1 MNEQPTSL
9 KQQTKKGLYWSA
21 LGNFANQGMRFAFGI
36 ILARLLSPD
45 AYGVIGMLSIFMC
58 IVSTFID
65 CGFSQALISK
75 QNRTQA
81 DFSTEF
87 WFNIGVGIA
96 GYFILFLSSPWIAD
110 FYNMPILSPIL
121 KVIGLG
127 IVINSLCVVQSAQ
140 FAIQLDFKTPA
151 KISVFTQMVSGIVG
165 IALAYCG
172 WGVWALVFQQ
182 VGSSLFNAI
191 LLWRLAGWRPT
202 MEFSKDSFRYLWGY
216 GSKILASSL
225 IQQVYD
231 NIYPL
236 VIGKFFNARTLGL
249 YSRAQGFAILP
260 SSNISG
266 ILGGVTFPILCKIND
281 DNERLIR
288 IYRQMI
294 KMSAFIVFPLM
305 LGMLAVAD
313 PLVKVLL
320 NEQWYEC
327 ILILQLLCCA
337 LIWQPISSIHLS
349 ILKVMGRTDIILK
362 LEIIKRIAGIISIL
376 CSVPF
381 GIVSMCIGYILLYF
395 FCFILNTVYIGKITD
410 VSFKSYTQDILPPL
424 VAAITMCIIVSSMI
438 SFITSNILSLV
449 VGVILGMLCYYIFSR
464 LFLEEQLK
472 SALLLIKNKSI

>member
-45 AYGVIGMLSIFMC
+45 SYGVIGMLSIFMC

-96 GYFILFLSSPWIAD
+96 GYFILFLSSPLIAD

-191 LLWRLAGWRPT
+191 LLWILAGWRPT
-202 MEFSKDSFRYLWGY
+202 VEFSKDSFNYLWSY
-216 GSKILASSL
+216 GSKVLGASL

-231 NIYPL
+231 NLYPL
-236 VIGKFFNARTLGL
+236 VIGKFFNASQLGL
-249 YSRAQGFAILP
+249 YSRANGFATLP
-260 SSNISG
+260 STNLSS
-266 ILGGVTFPILCKIND
+266 ILGSVTFPVLSKLNND
-281 DNERLIR
+281 KDKLIAV
-288 IYRQMI
+288 YVKMI
-294 KMSAFIVFPLM
+294 RCTSFLVFPLM
-305 LGMLAVAD
+305 IGMAAVAG
-313 PLVKVLL
+313 PLVKLLL
-320 NEQWYEC
+320 NPQWNGC
-327 ILILQLLCCA
+327 IIMLQILCFA
-337 LIWQPISSIHLS
+337 LIWQPLS
-349 ILKVMGRTDIILK
+349 FLQINLLKVIGRTDIILK
-362 LEIIKRIAGIISIL
+362 LEIMKRSVGLITIFVSIPFGVIGMCWGFALFYIYSFTLNTFFTSKTLQISFKRQLKDIIPILLNALIMGLVVYVCTLFLQISVFLLFIL
-376 CSVPF
+376 CILI
-381 GIVSMCIGYILLYF
+381 GIVY
-395 FCFILNTVYIGKITD
+395 
-410 VSFKSYTQDILPPL
+410 
-424 VAAITMCIIVSSMI
+424 
-438 SFITSNILSLV
+438 
-449 VGVILGMLCYYIFSR
+449 YYITSR
-464 LFLEEQLK
+464 LFMKQLMVDTL
-472 SALLLIKNKSI
+472 SMIKKK

>member
-96 GYFILFLSSPWIAD
+96 GYFILFLSSPLIAD

-191 LLWRLAGWRPT
+191 LLWILAGWRPT
-202 MEFSKDSFRYLWGY
+202 VEFSKDSFNYLWSY
-216 GSKILASSL
+216 GSKVLGASL

-231 NIYPL
+231 NLYPL
-236 VIGKFFNARTLGL
+236 VIGKFFNASQLGL
-249 YSRAQGFAILP
+249 YSRANGFATLP
-260 SSNISG
+260 STNLSS
-266 ILGGVTFPILCKIND
+266 ILGSVTFPVLSKLNND
-281 DNERLIR
+281 KDKLIAV
-288 IYRQMI
+288 YVKMI
-294 KMSAFIVFPLM
+294 RCTSFLVFPLM
-305 LGMLAVAD
+305 IGMAAVAG
-313 PLVKVLL
+313 PLVKLLL
-320 NEQWYEC
+320 NPQWNGC
-327 ILILQLLCCA
+327 IIMLQILCFA
-337 LIWQPISSIHLS
+337 LIWQPLS
-349 ILKVMGRTDIILK
+349 FLQINLLKVIGRTDIILK
-362 LEIIKRIAGIISIL
+362 LEIMKRSVGLITIFVSI
-376 CSVPF
+376 PF
-381 GIVSMCIGYILLYF
+381 GVIGMC
-395 FCFILNTVYIGKITD
+395 
-410 VSFKSYTQDILPPL
+410 
-424 VAAITMCIIVSSMI
+424 
-438 SFITSNILSLV
+438 LSL
-449 VGVILGMLCYYIFSR
+449 IHI
-464 LFLEEQLK
+464 
-472 SALLLIKNKSI
+472 

>member
-96 GYFILFLSSPWIAD
+96 GYFILFLSSPLIAD

-151 KISVFTQMVSGIVG
+151 KISVITQLVSGIVG

-202 MEFSKDSFRYLWGY
+202 VEFSKDSFNYLWSY
-216 GSKILASSL
+216 GSKVLGASL

-231 NIYPL
+231 NLYPL
-236 VIGKFFNARTLGL
+236 VIGKFFNASQLGL
-249 YSRAQGFAILP
+249 YSRANGFATLP
-260 SSNISG
+260 STNLSS
-266 ILGGVTFPILCKIND
+266 ILGSVTFPVLSKLNND
-281 DNERLIR
+281 KDKLIAV
-288 IYRQMI
+288 YVKMI
-294 KMSAFIVFPLM
+294 RCTSFLVFPLM
-305 LGMLAVAD
+305 IGMAAVAG
-313 PLVKVLL
+313 PLVKLLL
-320 NEQWYEC
+320 NPQWNGC
-327 ILILQLLCCA
+327 IIMLQILCFA
-337 LIWQPISSIHLS
+337 LIWQPLS
-349 ILKVMGRTDIILK
+349 FLQINLLKVIGRTDIILK
-362 LEIIKRIAGIISIL
+362 LEIMKRSVGLITIFASIPFGVIGMCWGFALFYIYSFTLNTFFTSKTLQISFKRQLKDIIPILLNALIMGLVVYVCTLFLQISVFLLFIL
-376 CSVPF
+376 CILI
-381 GIVSMCIGYILLYF
+381 GIVY
-395 FCFILNTVYIGKITD
+395 
-410 VSFKSYTQDILPPL
+410 
-424 VAAITMCIIVSSMI
+424 
-438 SFITSNILSLV
+438 
-449 VGVILGMLCYYIFSR
+449 YYITSR
-464 LFLEEQLK
+464 LFMKQLMVDTL
-472 SALLLIKNKSI
+472 SMIKKK

>member
-96 GYFILFLSSPWIAD
+96 GYFILFLSSPLIAD

-191 LLWRLAGWRPT
+191 LLWILAGWRPT
-202 MEFSKDSFRYLWGY
+202 VEFSKDSFNYLWSY
-216 GSKILASSL
+216 GSKVLGASL

-231 NIYPL
+231 NLYPL
-236 VIGKFFNARTLGL
+236 VIGKFFNASQLGL
-249 YSRAQGFAILP
+249 YSRANGFATLP
-260 SSNISG
+260 STNLSS
-266 ILGGVTFPILCKIND
+266 ILGSVTFPVLSKLNND
-281 DNERLIR
+281 KDKLIAV
-288 IYRQMI
+288 YVKMI
-294 KMSAFIVFPLM
+294 RCTSFLVFPLM
-305 LGMLAVAD
+305 IGMAAVAG
-313 PLVKVLL
+313 PLVKLLL
-320 NEQWYEC
+320 NPQWNGC
-327 ILILQLLCCA
+327 IIMLQILCFA
-337 LIWQPISSIHLS
+337 LIWQPLS
-349 ILKVMGRTDIILK
+349 FLQINLLKVIGRTDIILK
-362 LEIIKRIAGIISIL
+362 LEIMKRSVGLITIFVSIPFGVIGMCWGFALFYIYSFTLNTFFTSKTLQISFKRQLKDIIPILLNALIMGLVVYVCTLFLQISVFLLFIL
-376 CSVPF
+376 CILI
-381 GIVSMCIGYILLYF
+381 GIVY
-395 FCFILNTVYIGKITD
+395 
-410 VSFKSYTQDILPPL
+410 
-424 VAAITMCIIVSSMI
+424 
-438 SFITSNILSLV
+438 
-449 VGVILGMLCYYIFSR
+449 YYITSR
-464 LFLEEQLK
+464 LFMKQLMVDTL
-472 SALLLIKNKSI
+472 SMIKKK

>member
-110 FYNMPILSPIL
+110 FYNMPTLSPIL

-216 GSKILASSL
+216 GSKVLGASL

-231 NIYPL
+231 NLYPL
-236 VIGKFFNARTLGL
+236 VIGKFFNASQLGL
-249 YSRAQGFAILP
+249 YSRANGFATLP
-260 SSNISG
+260 STNLSS
-266 ILGGVTFPILCKIND
+266 ILGSVTFPVLSKLNND
-281 DNERLIR
+281 KDKLIAV
-288 IYRQMI
+288 YVKMI
-294 KMSAFIVFPLM
+294 RCTSFLVFPLM
-305 LGMLAVAD
+305 IGMAAVAG
-313 PLVKVLL
+313 PLVKLLL
-320 NEQWYEC
+320 NPQWNGC
-327 ILILQLLCCA
+327 IIMLQILCFA
-337 LIWQPISSIHLS
+337 LIWQPLS
-349 ILKVMGRTDIILK
+349 FLQINLLKVVGRTDIILK
-362 LEIIKRIAGIISIL
+362 LEILKRSVGLITIFVSIPL
-376 CSVPF
+376 GVI
-381 GIVSMCIGYILLYF
+381 GMCWGFALFYIYSF
-395 FCFILNTVYIGKITD
+395 TLNTVFTSKTFQI
-410 VSFKSYTQDILPPL
+410 SFKRQIKDIIP
-424 VAAITMCIIVSSMI
+424 
-438 SFITSNILSLV
+438 ILLNALIMGLV
-449 VGVILGMLCYYIFSR
+449 VYVCTLFLQISVFLLFILCILIGIVYYYITSR
-464 LFLEEQLK
+464 LFMKQLMFDTL
-472 SALLLIKNKSI
+472 SMIKKK

>member
-21 LGNFANQGMRFAFGI
+21 IGNFANQGMRFAFGI

-96 GYFILFLSSPWIAD
+96 GYFILFLSSPLIAD

-191 LLWRLAGWRPT
+191 LLWILAGWRPT
-202 MEFSKDSFRYLWGY
+202 VEFSKDSFNYLWSY
-216 GSKILASSL
+216 GSKVLGASL

-231 NIYPL
+231 NLYPL
-236 VIGKFFNARTLGL
+236 VIGKFFNASQLGL
-249 YSRAQGFAILP
+249 YSRANGFATLP
-260 SSNISG
+260 STNLSS
-266 ILGGVTFPILCKIND
+266 ILGSVTFPVLSKLNND
-281 DNERLIR
+281 KDKLIAV
-288 IYRQMI
+288 YVKMI
-294 KMSAFIVFPLM
+294 RCTSFLVFPLM
-305 LGMLAVAD
+305 IGMAAVAG
-313 PLVKVLL
+313 PLVKLLL
-320 NEQWYEC
+320 NPQWNGC
-327 ILILQLLCCA
+327 IIMLQILCFA
-337 LIWQPISSIHLS
+337 LIWQPLS
-349 ILKVMGRTDIILK
+349 FLQINLLKVIGRTDIILK
-362 LEIIKRIAGIISIL
+362 LEIMKRSVGLITIFVSIPFGVIGMCWGFALFYIYSFTLNTFFTSKTLQISFKRQIKDIIPILLNALIMGLVVYVCTLFLQISVFLLFIL
-376 CSVPF
+376 CILI
-381 GIVSMCIGYILLYF
+381 GIVY
-395 FCFILNTVYIGKITD
+395 
-410 VSFKSYTQDILPPL
+410 
-424 VAAITMCIIVSSMI
+424 
-438 SFITSNILSLV
+438 
-449 VGVILGMLCYYIFSR
+449 YYITSR
-464 LFLEEQLK
+464 LFMKQLMVDTL
-472 SALLLIKNKSI
+472 SMIKKN

>member
-45 AYGVIGMLSIFMC
+45 SYGVIGMLSIFMC

-96 GYFILFLSSPWIAD
+96 GYFILFLSSPLIAD

-191 LLWRLAGWRPT
+191 LLWILAGWRPT
-202 MEFSKDSFRYLWGY
+202 VEFSKDSFNYLWSY
-216 GSKILASSL
+216 GSKVLGASL

-231 NIYPL
+231 NLYPL
-236 VIGKFFNARTLGL
+236 VIGKFFNASQLGL
-249 YSRAQGFAILP
+249 YSRANGFATLP
-260 SSNISG
+260 STNLSS
-266 ILGGVTFPILCKIND
+266 ILGSVTFPVLSKLNND
-281 DNERLIR
+281 KDKLIAV
-288 IYRQMI
+288 YVKMI
-294 KMSAFIVFPLM
+294 RCTSFLVFPLM
-305 LGMLAVAD
+305 IGMAAVAG
-313 PLVKVLL
+313 PLVKLLL
-320 NEQWYEC
+320 NPQWNGC
-327 ILILQLLCCA
+327 IIMLQILCFALL
-337 LIWQPISSIHLS
+337 WQPLS
-349 ILKVMGRTDIILK
+349 FLQINLLKVIGRTDIILK
-362 LEIIKRIAGIISIL
+362 LEIMKRSVGLITIFVSIPFGVIGMCWGFALFYIYSFTLNTFFTSKTLQISFKRQLKDIIPILLNALIMGLVVYVCTLFLQISVFLLFIL
-376 CSVPF
+376 CILI
-381 GIVSMCIGYILLYF
+381 GIVY
-395 FCFILNTVYIGKITD
+395 
-410 VSFKSYTQDILPPL
+410 
-424 VAAITMCIIVSSMI
+424 
-438 SFITSNILSLV
+438 
-449 VGVILGMLCYYIFSR
+449 YYITSR
-464 LFLEEQLK
+464 LFMKQLMVDTL
-472 SALLLIKNKSI
+472 SMIKKK

>member
-9 KQQTKKGLYWSA
+9 KQQTKKGIYWSA

-75 QNRTQA
+75 QNRTQV

-151 KISVFTQMVSGIVG
+151 KISVITQLVSGIVG

-202 MEFSKDSFRYLWGY
+202 VEFSKDSFNYLWSY
-216 GSKILASSL
+216 GSKVLGASL

-231 NIYPL
+231 NLYPL
-236 VIGKFFNARTLGL
+236 VIGKFFNAGQLGL
-249 YSRAQGFAILP
+249 YSRANGFATLP
-260 SSNISG
+260 STNLSG
-266 ILGGVTFPILCKIND
+266 ILGGVTFPVLSKLNND
-281 DNERLIR
+281 MGKLISVYVR
-288 IYRQMI
+288 MI
-294 KMSAFIVFPLM
+294 RCTSFLVFPLM
-305 LGMLAVAD
+305 IGMAAVAE
-313 PLVKVLL
+313 PLVKLLL
-320 NEQWYEC
+320 NQQWNGC
-327 ILILQLLCCA
+327 IVMLQILCFA
-337 LIWQPISSIHLS
+337 LIWQPLS
-349 ILKVMGRTDIILK
+349 FLQINLLKVIGRTDIILK
-362 LEIIKRIAGIISIL
+362 LEILKRSVGLITIFVSI
-376 CSVPF
+376 PF
-381 GIVSMCIGYILLYF
+381 GVIGMCWGFALFYIYSF
-395 FCFILNTVYIGKITD
+395 TLNTVFTSKTLQI
-410 VSFKSYTQDILPPL
+410 SFKRQIKDIIP
-424 VAAITMCIIVSSMI
+424 
-438 SFITSNILSLV
+438 ILLNALIMGLV
-449 VGVILGMLCYYIFSR
+449 VYVCTLFLQISVFLLFILCILIGIVYYYITSR
-464 LFLEEQLK
+464 LFMKQLMVDTL
-472 SALLLIKNKSI
+472 SMIKKN

>member
-96 GYFILFLSSPWIAD
+96 GYFILFLSSPLIAD

-191 LLWRLAGWRPT
+191 LLWILAGWRPT
-202 MEFSKDSFRYLWGY
+202 VEFSKDSFNYLWSY
-216 GSKILASSL
+216 GSKVLGASL

-231 NIYPL
+231 NLYPL
-236 VIGKFFNARTLGL
+236 VIGKFFNASQLGL
-249 YSRAQGFAILP
+249 YSRANGFATLP
-260 SSNISG
+260 STNLSS
-266 ILGGVTFPILCKIND
+266 ILGSVTFPVLSKLNND
-281 DNERLIR
+281 KDKLIAV
-288 IYRQMI
+288 YVKMI
-294 KMSAFIVFPLM
+294 RCTSFLVFPLM
-305 LGMLAVAD
+305 IGMAAVAG
-313 PLVKVLL
+313 PLVKLLL
-320 NEQWYEC
+320 NPQWNGC
-327 ILILQLLCCA
+327 IIMLQILCFA
-337 LIWQPISSIHLS
+337 LIWQPLS
-349 ILKVMGRTDIILK
+349 FLQINLLKVIGRTDIILK
-362 LEIIKRIAGIISIL
+362 LEIMKRSVGLITIFVSIPFGVIGMCWGFALFYIYSFTLNTFFTSKTLQISFKRQIKDIIPILLNALIMGLVVYVCTLFLQISVFLLFIL
-376 CSVPF
+376 CILI
-381 GIVSMCIGYILLYF
+381 GIVY
-395 FCFILNTVYIGKITD
+395 
-410 VSFKSYTQDILPPL
+410 
-424 VAAITMCIIVSSMI
+424 
-438 SFITSNILSLV
+438 
-449 VGVILGMLCYYIFSR
+449 YYITSR
-464 LFLEEQLK
+464 LFMKQLMVDTL
-472 SALLLIKNKSI
+472 SMIKKN

>member
-96 GYFILFLSSPWIAD
+96 GYFILFLSSPLIAD

-191 LLWRLAGWRPT
+191 LLWILAGWRPT
-202 MEFSKDSFRYLWGY
+202 VEFSKDSFNYLWSY
-216 GSKILASSL
+216 GSKVLGASL

-231 NIYPL
+231 NLYPL
-236 VIGKFFNARTLGL
+236 VIGKFFNASQLGL
-249 YSRAQGFAILP
+249 YSRANGFATLP
-260 SSNISG
+260 STNLSS
-266 ILGGVTFPILCKIND
+266 ILGSVTFPVLSKLNND
-281 DNERLIR
+281 KDKLIAV
-288 IYRQMI
+288 YVKMI
-294 KMSAFIVFPLM
+294 RCTSFLVFPLM
-305 LGMLAVAD
+305 IGMAAVAG
-313 PLVKVLL
+313 PLVKLLL
-320 NEQWYEC
+320 NPQWNGC
-327 ILILQLLCCA
+327 IIMLQILCFA
-337 LIWQPISSIHLS
+337 LIWQPLS
-349 ILKVMGRTDIILK
+349 FLQINLLKVIGRTDIILK
-362 LEIIKRIAGIISIL
+362 LEIMKRSVGLITIFASIPFGVIGMCWGFALFYIYSFTLNTFFTSKTLQISFKRQIKDIIPILLNALIMGLVVYVCTLFLQISVFLLFIL
-376 CSVPF
+376 CILI
-381 GIVSMCIGYILLYF
+381 GIVY
-395 FCFILNTVYIGKITD
+395 
-410 VSFKSYTQDILPPL
+410 
-424 VAAITMCIIVSSMI
+424 
-438 SFITSNILSLV
+438 
-449 VGVILGMLCYYIFSR
+449 YYITSR
-464 LFLEEQLK
+464 LFMKQLMVDTL
-472 SALLLIKNKSI
+472 SMIKKN

>member
-96 GYFILFLSSPWIAD
+96 GYFILFLSSPLIAD

-191 LLWRLAGWRPT
+191 LLWILAGWRPT
-202 MEFSKDSFRYLWGY
+202 VEFSKDSFNYLWSY
-216 GSKILASSL
+216 GSKVLGASL

-231 NIYPL
+231 NLYPL
-236 VIGKFFNARTLGL
+236 VIGKFFNASQLGL
-249 YSRAQGFAILP
+249 YSRANGFATLP
-260 SSNISG
+260 STNLSS
-266 ILGGVTFPILCKIND
+266 ILGSVTFPVLSKLNND
-281 DNERLIR
+281 KDKLIAV
-288 IYRQMI
+288 YVKMI
-294 KMSAFIVFPLM
+294 RCTSFLVFPLM
-305 LGMLAVAD
+305 IGMAAVAG
-313 PLVKVLL
+313 PLVKLL
-320 NEQWYEC
+320 LDPQWNGC
-327 ILILQLLCCA
+327 IIMLQILCFA
-337 LIWQPISSIHLS
+337 LIWQPLS
-349 ILKVMGRTDIILK
+349 FLQINLLKVIGRTDIILK
-362 LEIIKRIAGIISIL
+362 LEIMKRSVGLITIFVSIPFGVIGMCWGFALFYIYSFTLNTFFTSKTLQISFKRQLKDIIPILLNALIMGLVVYVCTLFLQISVFLLFIL
-376 CSVPF
+376 CILI
-381 GIVSMCIGYILLYF
+381 GIVY
-395 FCFILNTVYIGKITD
+395 
-410 VSFKSYTQDILPPL
+410 
-424 VAAITMCIIVSSMI
+424 
-438 SFITSNILSLV
+438 
-449 VGVILGMLCYYIFSR
+449 YYITSR
-464 LFLEEQLK
+464 LFMKQLMVDTL
-472 SALLLIKNKSI
+472 SMIKKK

>member
-216 GSKILASSL
+216 GSKVLGASL

-231 NIYPL
+231 NLYPL
-236 VIGKFFNARTLGL
+236 VIGKFFNASQLGL
-249 YSRAQGFAILP
+249 YSRANGFATLP
-260 SSNISG
+260 STNLSS
-266 ILGGVTFPILCKIND
+266 ILGSVTFPVLSKLNND
-281 DNERLIR
+281 KDKLIAV
-288 IYRQMI
+288 YVKMI
-294 KMSAFIVFPLM
+294 RCTSFLVFPLM
-305 LGMLAVAD
+305 IGMAAVAG
-313 PLVKVLL
+313 PLVKLLL
-320 NEQWYEC
+320 NPQWNGC
-327 ILILQLLCCA
+327 IIMLQILCFA
-337 LIWQPISSIHLS
+337 LIWQPLS
-349 ILKVMGRTDIILK
+349 FLQINLLKVVGRTDIILK
-362 LEIIKRIAGIISIL
+362 LEILKRSVGLITIFVSI
-376 CSVPF
+376 PF
-381 GIVSMCIGYILLYF
+381 GVIGMCWGFALFYIYSF
-395 FCFILNTVYIGKITD
+395 TLNTVFTSKTFQI
-410 VSFKSYTQDILPPL
+410 SFKRQIKDIIP
-424 VAAITMCIIVSSMI
+424 
-438 SFITSNILSLV
+438 ILLNALIMGLV
-449 VGVILGMLCYYIFSR
+449 VYVCTLFLQISVFLLFILCILIGIVYYYITSR
-464 LFLEEQLK
+464 LFMKQLMFDTL
-472 SALLLIKNKSI
+472 SMIKKK